1 MSFQSLN
8 ILTLGVIYC
17 SLVRY
22 DYLLKLFW
30 PIHLYL
36 AWSYNLFIGFLS
48 FLIFPASDQIIT
60 LSLDGIWSMRFQASF
75 NEKKCQYPVPF
86 YLKNYKHSTQ
96 DNANKSWMQ
105 YPYTQTIPAFNF
117 ISHLS
122 EKRKYICY
130 AFWILGNKCYSDHS
144 G

>member
-1 MSFQSLN
+1 MSFQSLKLYFDTRCN
-8 ILTLGVIYC
+8 C

-48 FLIFPASDQIIT
+48 FLIFPASDQIII
-60 LSLDGIWSMRFQASF
+60 LSLDGIWSMRFLAPF

-96 DNANKSWMQ
+96 DNANKSWMH
-105 YPYTQTIPAFNF
+105 YPYTQTVPTFNF
-117 ISHLS
+117 IPHLS
-122 EKRKYICY
+122 EKRKYMCY
-130 AFWILGNKCYSDHS
+130 ASWVLGNICYSDHS